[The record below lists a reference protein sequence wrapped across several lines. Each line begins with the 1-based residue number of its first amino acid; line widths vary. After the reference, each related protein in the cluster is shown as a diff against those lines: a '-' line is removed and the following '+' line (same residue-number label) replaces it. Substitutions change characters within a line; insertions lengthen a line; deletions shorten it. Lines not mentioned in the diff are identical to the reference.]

1 MWEMQLGLTLG
12 VSILGLTNVVML
24 TTRKCIEVEGNA
36 LQDVE
41 YDFGLNIWIII
52 FSVHNKWL

>member
-1 MWEMQLGLTLG
+1 MQLGLTLG

-41 YDFGLNIWIII
+41 YDFGLNI
-52 FSVHNKWL
+52 